1 MVRPNIRDLYFV
13 GFSTG
18 FVIRDTPGNLFYR
31 TVKLSS
37 DIEHTQNP
45 LSKLHSYNLWH
56 EDPYSDARETVTEF
70 LLNINNYSGT
80 VIPAP

>member
-1 MVRPNIRDLYFV
+1 MVRPNIRDLHFV

-37 DIEHTQNP
+37 DIKHVQSP
-45 LSKLHSYNLWH
+45 LKTFHSCNLWH
-56 EDPYSDARETVTEF
+56 EESYADARETVTEF